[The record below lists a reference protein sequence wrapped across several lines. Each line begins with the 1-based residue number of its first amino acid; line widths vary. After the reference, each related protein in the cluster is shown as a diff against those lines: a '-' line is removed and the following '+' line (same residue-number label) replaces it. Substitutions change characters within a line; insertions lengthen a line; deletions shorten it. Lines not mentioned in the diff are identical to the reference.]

1 MLSWIV
7 RCSSDSVFLNCRSSD
22 LRQSWSGRWG
32 PLVSHKTFPGDCG
45 ICHTMQRWDV
55 LREDFSF
62 DHEKQT
68 GYRLSGTHAMAA
80 CLRCHNDRGPV
91 RAYTALGCGGCHHD
105 PHASALTRRGLPEL
119 PRTAELEAG
128 GAGCQGGPDAV
139 PSHSGTQC
147 PSLSELP
154 HSHGSQS
161 VSSDNRIVRA
171 LPRKR
176 VRRAQLLRVTIRR
189 PGCTLTFRHGRSILK
204 AKGVVRNGAS
214 GCARLRY
221 VLDIVRS
228 LPHYGRH

>member
-1 MLSWIV
+1 MISFQSRGRRRCCLGLFAAVAIV
-7 RCSSDSVFLNCRSSD
+7 VFLNCRSSD

-105 PHASALTRRGLPEL
+105 PHASALGADCQSCHGQQNWKPVGPVAKKVRMRFHLIPAHSVPPCQSCHT
-119 PRTAELEAG
+119 RTAADLS
-128 GAGCQGGPDAV
+128 PPTTV
-139 PSHSGTQC
+139 PC
-147 PSLSELP
+147 EPC
-154 HSHGSQS
+154 HGS
-161 VSSDNRIVRA
+161 VSGEPNS
-171 LPRKR
+171 
-176 VRRAQLLRVTIRR
+176 
-189 PGCTLTFRHGRSILK
+189 SE
-204 AKGVVRNGAS
+204 
-214 GCARLRY
+214 
-221 VLDIVRS
+221 
-228 LPHYGRH
+228 